1 MADLDIQ
8 RKKASPSPWLLVA
21 LALALLAGAA
31 WYFLRP
37 APADDEAPAA
47 PAAAETATPADTLA
61 ADTLAAYPSAA
72 EARAT
77 PPPADAAPGVAQ
89 PAAEAASEASATRA
103 ELLALVGTLAELA
116 DRPDLRADAAVRE
129 QRDNLTS
136 ATARLADGSPT
147 AGLALDTLAAYPA
160 AADARATPPP
170 ADAALGA
177 APADAAASDAG
188 AAAAAPTSTTRAEL
202 LALVGTLADLADR
215 PDLRADATVREQ
227 RDNLTSATARLADGA
242 AGAGLRP
249 GLVGVA
255 AYLRTI
261 QQRGYPAL
269 ETDALALQT
278 QAAALSGR
286 DATTAEQAQNQ
297 EFIAKATALA
307 DALSAPP
314 R

>member
-47 PAAAETATPADTLA
+47 PAAAETATPADPLA

-116 DRPDLRADAAVRE
+116 DRPDLRAEAA
-129 QRDNLTS
+129 
-136 ATARLADGSPT
+136 
-147 AGLALDTLAAYPA
+147 
-160 AADARATPPP
+160 
-170 ADAALGA
+170 
-177 APADAAASDAG
+177 
-188 AAAAAPTSTTRAEL
+188 
-202 LALVGTLADLADR
+202 
-215 PDLRADATVREQ
+215 VREQ

-255 AYLRTI
+255 AYLRTV

-286 DATTAEQAQNQ
+286 DVTAAEQAQNHA
-297 EFIAKATALA
+297 FIAQATALA